1 MERGEILSIAAIL
14 ITLLAVGLLY
24 AAINDLR
31 TQVEDTR
38 AAVDN
43 LAEKTSTTLES
54 LDERL
59 SNLEENA
66 ATRQDIEA
74 VNANIEDVRA
84 QVNELAA
91 SLAEAATAEDLN
103 RLASRLEELAEK
115 VNGLEEKL
123 LFPATIVD
131 GTGSEVVIPSR
142 PERIVSLA
150 PSTTEALYFVGALDR
165 IVGVDS
171 FSDYPPE
178 IKNMTESGEVAVIGG
193 FADPSIEEIL
203 ALNPD
208 LVVGVAGWGPH
219 EKVKLILESMGIPV
233 VLLPQESINDVRRGI
248 LILGIATGNIDQAV
262 TALREFDA
270 KIYLAKYYSE
280 TVTPV
285 RTALIVWVN
294 PIWVAGGGTFQNDII
309 EYAGGVNVFA
319 NITGWASV
327 SPEDLLAADP
337 EVIILTHD
345 MNATEFTSYLEDA
358 LGDAAYNITAV
369 REGRIYTIQGDYD
382 NLLSRPS
389 PRVADGVALLL
400 YILHPDLYNA
410 SAPPSIVSPETV
422 PEIPLPPL
430 PVQG

>member
-1 MERGEILSIAAIL
+1 MERSEALSIAAIL

-24 AAINDLR
+24 AAISDLKA
-31 TQVEDTR
+31 QVEDTR
-38 AAVDN
+38 AAIDN

-74 VNANIEDVRA
+74 INANLEDVRA

-91 SLAEAATAEDLN
+91 SLAKAATTEDLN
-103 RLASRLEELAEK
+103 RLASKLEELAGK
-115 VNGLEEKL
+115 VKGLEEKL
-123 LFPATIVD
+123 LFPATVVD

-150 PSTTEALYFVGALDR
+150 PATTETLYFIGAFDR

-178 IKNMTESGEVAVIGG
+178 VKSKVESGEVEVVGG
-193 FADPSIEEIL
+193 FADPSVEKIL
-203 ALNPD
+203 ALDPD

-219 EKVKLILESMGIPV
+219 EKVKLILESMGVPV
-233 VLLPQESINDVRRGI
+233 VLVPQESIDDVRRGI
-248 LILGIATGNIDQAV
+248 LMLGIATGNVEDAV
-262 TALREFDA
+262 KALREFDA
-270 KIYLAKYYSE
+270 KVSLARYYSE
-280 TVTPV
+280 TLNPTSV
-285 RTALIVWVN
+285 ALIVWVE
-294 PIWVAGGGTFQNDII
+294 PIWVAGGATFQNDII

-327 SPEDLLAADP
+327 SPEDLLAANP
-337 EVIILTHD
+337 EVIILTYD
-345 MNATEFTSYLEDA
+345 MNASEFTSYLENT

-410 SAPPSIVSPETV
+410 SAPPDIISPETL

-430 PVQG
+430 PAQG